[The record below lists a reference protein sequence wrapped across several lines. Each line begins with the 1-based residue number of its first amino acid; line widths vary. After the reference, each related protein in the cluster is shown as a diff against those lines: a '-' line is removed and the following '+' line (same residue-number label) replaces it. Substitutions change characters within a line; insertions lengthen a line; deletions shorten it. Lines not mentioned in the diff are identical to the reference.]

1 MGAWIVR
8 RKPVFLLLLLALG
21 LTGASTSARQD
32 DLASPRLRVEWAEFK
47 KLYDAG
53 KVVVVDVRS
62 PEAYESGHIPGS
74 RSVPLEE
81 VEARGGELKKLNRPV
96 VFYCA

>member
-1 MGAWIVR
+1 MQ
-8 RKPVFLLLLLALG
+8 RKPVALLLLLMFGVAV
-21 LTGASTSARQD
+21 ASTSAGQD

-62 PEAYESGHIPGS
+62 TEAYEAGHIPGS

-81 VEARGGELKKLNRPV
+81 VEARAGELKQLKSPL